1 MKLERG
7 EGEPEVGLGKE
18 EMGQPRAAA
27 MIEAWEGSTCMGTTL
42 NHNLWTC
49 VSMFKATL

>member
-1 MKLERG
+1 MQLERG

-27 MIEAWEGSTCMGTTL
+27 MIEAWAANMHG
-42 NHNLWTC
+42 NDP
-49 VSMFKATL
+49 